1 MRFVELHGLVV
12 AVGQKGQAVSAKG
25 LPFVLEVHQQNLAQL
40 GLAALYSTLNFRGL
54 EQRSVGVH
62 RDFELACGG
71 FVDIGSKLGHVDGV
85 EVGGRVGGRQVPF
98 GLGRCPAG
106 KSE

>member
-1 MRFVELHGLVV
+1 
-12 AVGQKGQAVSAKG
+12 
-25 LPFVLEVHQQNLAQL
+25 
-40 GLAALYSTLNFRGL
+40 
-54 EQRSVGVH
+54 VH

-71 FVDIGSKLGHVDGV
+71 FVDIGSKLGLVVGV
-85 EVGGRVGGRQVPF
+85 EVGGRVGGRLVTF